1 MTLLEP
7 VFPPRALPV
16 APTPGP
22 TPAAILRG
30 DYRIDIDGYGVGHLA
45 LWSLA

>member
-1 MTLLEP
+1 MAWTDPQEWRL
-7 VFPPRALPV
+7 
-16 APTPGP
+16 GSIS
-22 TPAAILRG
+22 AAILRG